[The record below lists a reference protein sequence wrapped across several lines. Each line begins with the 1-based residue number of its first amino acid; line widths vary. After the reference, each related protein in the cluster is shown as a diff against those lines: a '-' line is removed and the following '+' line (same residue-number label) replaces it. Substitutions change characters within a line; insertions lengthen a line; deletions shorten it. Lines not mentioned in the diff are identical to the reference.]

1 MTFAEVMLWGTKI
14 GTVALPDDSN
24 IATFRYDMDFLN
36 SGIELSPI
44 TMPLSLM
51 RPFTDCPGFSPI
63 LCRTGSET
71 LS

>member
-44 TMPLSLM
+44 TMPLSTRQYSFAGL
-51 RPFTDCPGFSPI
+51 PYETFHGLP
-63 LCRTGSET
+63 ET